1 MPSSRAPATLA
12 RRSSLRP
19 CAVLQSQAPSPQCL
33 VAKLSLRQGG
43 YQSLLQELLKN
54 YRKKP
59 FSCTSTTITCQP
71 RAISPS
77 WSHDSQ
83 PLSRQEKREGHTKQA
98 PRQHEHLP
106 RLTPSWKRPPMNLLA
121 VAQMRAVAQNPST
134 PTHGMPTAAKK
145 SLSAQIS
152 LLKRRGL
159 HPAKRKLHVAAD
171 LSTITPTNV
180 KDETPPLTT
189 IATGGSTAAGP
200 PPHYP
205 AMTPQPLPST
215 ITATSTEDEP
225 PLTLTIAVG
234 GGTAAR
240 PLPHHPA
247 MTLQPRL
254 PPHPPA
260 PPTAAGG
267 AAALLADD
275 THAGDTTTG
284 GVTGTG
290 MTSGI
295 IPHSSRRWRV
305 LHHSQDTYRTAS
317 TEVSMCLLTNCCYLR
332 AQYQYPTLHGKP
344 ARVNT
349 STTVK

>member
-1 MPSSRAPATLA
+1 MCTKPAFGTRPVEGPRSRQATEQRRSLKRFWEAKITPLVGTAITPAQSQARPGPSNSLPGSVAKNCIRLAAPQTQVKSSLLTSRNLQPPCQAHVHPQ
-12 RRSSLRP
+12 RWKQRSSLRP

-33 VAKLSLRQGG
+33 VAKLSLRQEG

-121 VAQMRAVAQNPST
+121 VAQNPST

-145 SLSAQIS
+145 SPSAQIS

-171 LSTITPTNV
+171 LSTITSKNV
-180 KDETPPLTT
+180 KDETPLLTT
-189 IATGGSTAAGP
+189 IAT
-200 PPHYP
+200 
-205 AMTPQPLPST
+205 
-215 ITATSTEDEP
+215 
-225 PLTLTIAVG
+225 
-234 GGTAAR
+234 
-240 PLPHHPA
+240 
-247 MTLQPRL
+247 
-254 PPHPPA
+254 
-260 PPTAAGG
+260 
-267 AAALLADD
+267 
-275 THAGDTTTG
+275 
-284 GVTGTG
+284 
-290 MTSGI
+290 
-295 IPHSSRRWRV
+295 
-305 LHHSQDTYRTAS
+305 
-317 TEVSMCLLTNCCYLR
+317 
-332 AQYQYPTLHGKP
+332 
-344 ARVNT
+344 
-349 STTVK
+349 